1 MYKVIHRFIDLQD
14 NNHAYSV
21 GDTFPHNGVEVD
33 AERIAELASD
43 KNRLGIPLIEEIAE
57 KPKRTRKKKD
67 EE

>member
-1 MYKVIHRFIDLQD
+1 MYKAVNAFRDLKTYLVY
-14 NNHAYSV
+14 AV
-21 GDTFPHNGVEVD
+21 GDTFPYNGVEVD

-43 KNRLGIPLIEEIAE
+43 KNRLGVPLIEEIAE

>member
-1 MYKVIHRFIDLQD
+1 MYKAVKAFRDLKT
-14 NNHAYSV
+14 NLVYAV

-33 AERIAELASD
+33 VERIAELASD
-43 KNRLGIPLIEEIAE
+43 RNRLGVPLIEEIAE

>member
-1 MYKVIHRFIDLQD
+1 MYKTVKAFRDLKT
-14 NNHAYSV
+14 NLVYAV
-21 GDTFPHNGVEVD
+21 GDTFPHNGVDVD

-43 KNRLGIPLIEEIAE
+43 KNRLGVPLIEEIAE

>member
-14 NNHAYSV
+14 NNHEYNV
-21 GDTFPHNGVEVD
+21 GDLFPHNGVEVD

-43 KNRLGIPLIEEIAE
+43 KNRLGVPLIEEIAE